1 MKRTPALIIFAASLI
16 AAITL
21 TGCSGKSADV
31 SAKSPDQP
39 AAVAVTTSTAVNKMI
54 ASGFEQTGS
63 FVADE
68 TSDIAPLVP
77 GRVLTTP
84 VDVGAWV
91 NKDDIICE
99 LDHRD
104 AQLRL
109 DQAKS
114 QLAQATAA
122 VRQAQTRIGWSAGSF
137 DAEKVPE
144 VAAALANMKSAQAQA
159 RLAAADAT
167 RYANLVA
174 TGDVSKSA
182 ADKARTAQETAE
194 ALANAAKQQ
203 YEAAANAA
211 RQSYE
216 VISTQ
221 QFSRDSVNSQLAM
234 AEKALADTTIR
245 APFDGF
251 ITARPVAAGEHVAV
265 NDKIATI
272 MRISTLKLDIQA
284 PEQRASQA
292 QVGNT
297 VIAKVAAYPGREFTG
312 KIVAINPS
320 VDPASRA
327 FILRAVFNNADSAL
341 KPGMFASAFLRQQ
354 GETAAVFVPSAA
366 VVRDKTT
373 DSNQVFVIEGG
384 KAHLR
389 VAQIGEESEGQIRI
403 VAGVK
408 AGETVATSGQASLF
422 EGASVTAR

>member
-1 MKRTPALIIFAASLI
+1 MKRTSFLI
-16 AAITL
+16 ASIVIGAIAQI
-21 TGCSGKSADV
+21 GCSGKTETKVAAAD
-31 SAKSPDQP
+31 KP
-39 AAVAVTTSTAVNKMI
+39 VAIPVTTARAIEKMI
-54 ASGFEQTGS
+54 ASGFEQTGT

-68 TSDIAPLVP
+68 ASDVAPLVA
-77 GRVLTTP
+77 GRVLKTP

-91 NKDDIICE
+91 KQGDVICE

-109 DQAKS
+109 DQAR
-114 QLAQATAA
+114 AQVNQANAA
-122 VRQAQTRIGWSAGSF
+122 VRQAQTRIGLTQGDFA
-137 DAEKVPE
+137 AEKVPE
-144 VAAALANMKSAQAQA
+144 VAAALANLRSTEAQA

-182 ADKARTAQETAE
+182 ADKARTSQETAD
-194 ALANAAKQQ
+194 ALVNAARQQ
-203 YEAAANAA
+203 YEAALNTA
-211 RQSYE
+211 RQSFE
-216 VISTQ
+216 AISSQ
-221 QFSRDSVNSQLAM
+221 QASSAGVNVQLAI

-251 ITARPVAAGEHVAV
+251 ITARHVSAGEYVATT
-265 NDKIATI
+265 NKIVTI
-272 MRISTLKLDIQA
+272 MRISTLKLEIQA

-297 VIAKVAAYPGREFTG
+297 VIARVAAYPGREFTG
-312 KIVAINPS
+312 KIAAINPS

-327 FILRAVFNNADSAL
+327 FVLRAVFNNPDSAL
-341 KPGMFASAFLRQQ
+341 KPGMFASAFLRQP
-354 GETAAVFVPSAA
+354 GETPAVYVPSAA

-373 DSNQVFVIEGG
+373 DSNQVFVIDEG

-389 VAQIGEESEGQIRI
+389 VAQIGEELNGQIQI
-403 VAGVK
+403 IAGVK

-422 EGASVTAR
+422 EGAAVTVK